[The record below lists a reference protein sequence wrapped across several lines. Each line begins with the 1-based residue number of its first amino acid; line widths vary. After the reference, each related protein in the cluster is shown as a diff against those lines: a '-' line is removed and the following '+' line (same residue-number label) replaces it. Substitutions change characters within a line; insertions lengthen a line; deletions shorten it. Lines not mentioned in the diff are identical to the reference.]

1 MLIVKSYIGGILTP
15 YNRIRLFELAELS
28 YFFLIKNNIMAKI
41 VNPNAAGIDI
51 SSKDYYVAVPEEKL
65 KDDVVVFGSFT
76 EDLHKIAK
84 HLQKYNVDTVAMES
98 TGVYWHELYTV
109 LLDYNIEVYLVNAKH
124 VKNVPGRKSDVS
136 DARWLQKLHSY
147 GLLNASFQPDNIT
160 RTLRSLVRVRKQITQ
175 NMSTEIQRM
184 QKALELMNIKL
195 NNVIRDITGKT
206 GIKII
211 EAIISGERNP
221 KKLSQYRDK
230 RIKASRETI
239 EKSLHGHWREEQIF
253 NLTLA
258 YEHFLFLRS
267 QMIKCDKEI
276 EQVLTKMSD
285 DNVPEKKTKKTVIKK
300 NAPTFDV
307 AQYIYKATGV
317 ELTEIYGI
325 KGTTA
330 LIIFSET
337 GANIKEKFPTE
348 KQFVRWLNLVPDNK
362 ITGGKVISSKVK
374 KRKNKAGQAFKNAAN
389 TLWKAKNPLGDDL
402 RRRKAK
408 NGAGKAIVAI
418 ARKLASI
425 YYKMITEKVAFDP
438 EILIKNSKKYYQN
451 KVKYLEKALEN
462 AKQQNEKVKGLGIEV
477 I

>member
-1 MLIVKSYIGGILTP
+1 
-15 YNRIRLFELAELS
+15 
-28 YFFLIKNNIMAKI
+28 MAKI

-51 SSKDYYVAVPEEKL
+51 SSKDYYVAVAEEKT
-65 KDDVVVFGSFT
+65 KKDVVVFGAFT

-84 HLQKYNVDTVAMES
+84 HLQNYNVDTVAMES

-109 LLDYNIEVYLVNAKH
+109 LLDYNIEVYLVNARY

-147 GLLNASFQPDNIT
+147 GMLNASFQPDNIT
-160 RTLRSLVRVRKQITQ
+160 RTLRSHVRVRKQITQ

-211 EAIISGERNP
+211 EAIISGERNS
-221 KKLSQYRDK
+221 KKLSNYRDN

-239 EKSLHGHWREEQIF
+239 EKSLNGHWRDEQLF
-253 NLTLA
+253 NLALA
-258 YEHFLFLRS
+258 YEHYLFLRT

-276 EQVLTKMSD
+276 EQVMIKMSD
-285 DNVPEKKTKKTVIKK
+285 DNVPQKKTKKTIVRK
-300 NAPTFDV
+300 NTPTFDV
-307 AQYIYKATGV
+307 AHYIYQATGV

-330 LIIFSET
+330 LTIFSET

-374 KRKNKAGQAFKNAAN
+374 KRKNKAGQAFRSAAN
-389 TLWKAKNPLGDDL
+389 TLWKANNPLADDL

-408 NGAGKAIVAI
+408 NGAGKAVVAI
-418 ARKLASI
+418 AKKLASI
-425 YYKMITEKVAFDP
+425 YYKMITDKVAFDAQ
-438 EILIKNSKKYYQN
+438 ILIENSKKYHQD
-451 KVKYLEKALEN
+451 KVKYFEKALEY
-462 AKQQNEKVKGLGIEV
+462 AKMENNKLQGCEIEV